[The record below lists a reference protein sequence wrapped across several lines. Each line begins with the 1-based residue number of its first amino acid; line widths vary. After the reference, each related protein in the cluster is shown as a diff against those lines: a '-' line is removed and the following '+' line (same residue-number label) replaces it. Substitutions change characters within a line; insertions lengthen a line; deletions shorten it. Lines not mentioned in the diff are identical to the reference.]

1 MKLIKTSILSGI
13 SVFFK
18 VLTLLGINKILA
30 IYVGPSGY
38 ATIGQL
44 QNVLQICTGVLTGTL
59 SNGITK
65 LTAEYQGDIEN
76 QKEIWKTSS
85 TFSIL
90 GCILL
95 SLLIYTYSYEISLGF
110 LGDGTYA
117 DSFSLFSITLV
128 FLVLNVLMQSMLNG
142 RREVKKYVL
151 TNIAGSFVSL
161 IFVTIFTVKYGLYG
175 AMVSL
180 VVYQSVCFFSTLI
193 ICLNCQWFKISYLWG
208 RVNFRIL
215 KKLSVFFLMALSSAI
230 LAPAVQLLIRDYISN
245 EVSIISAGY
254 WEAVWR
260 LSSAYLMVI
269 TTTLSVYYLPVL
281 SALNN
286 KYEIKKE
293 VISGSKIIIPIAII
307 LSFSVYILKDFIII
321 VLFSEDFLPAA
332 ELVAW
337 QMVGDTIK
345 IASWIISFLM
355 LAKAMLTLFLIS
367 QVLSHS
373 LFYYSSVYFIDNYGL
388 IGVSYAHVVNFVIYF
403 LFVYF
408 FVYRKVVYKSEV

>member
-117 DSFSLFSITLV
+117 DSFSLFSITLL
-128 FLVLNVLMQSMLNG
+128 FLVLNVLM
-142 RREVKKYVL
+142 
-151 TNIAGSFVSL
+151 
-161 IFVTIFTVKYGLYG
+161 
-175 AMVSL
+175 
-180 VVYQSVCFFSTLI
+180 
-193 ICLNCQWFKISYLWG
+193 
-208 RVNFRIL
+208 
-215 KKLSVFFLMALSSAI
+215 
-230 LAPAVQLLIRDYISN
+230 
-245 EVSIISAGY
+245 
-254 WEAVWR
+254 
-260 LSSAYLMVI
+260 
-269 TTTLSVYYLPVL
+269 
-281 SALNN
+281 
-286 KYEIKKE
+286 
-293 VISGSKIIIPIAII
+293 
-307 LSFSVYILKDFIII
+307 
-321 VLFSEDFLPAA
+321 
-332 ELVAW
+332 
-337 QMVGDTIK
+337 
-345 IASWIISFLM
+345 
-355 LAKAMLTLFLIS
+355 
-367 QVLSHS
+367 
-373 LFYYSSVYFIDNYGL
+373 
-388 IGVSYAHVVNFVIYF
+388 
-403 LFVYF
+403 
-408 FVYRKVVYKSEV
+408 

>member
-59 SNGITK
+59 SNGVTK

-95 SLLIYTYSYEISLGF
+95 SLLIYTYSYEISMEF